1 MKISVLYILSLM
13 NTPQKTSTP
22 NDFLKI
28 TPTLSINRSQILW
41 VQKYQ
46 DCIYIS
52 QPNKTHTVCNIPN
65 SDDVFYKQLDN
76 DFFGKK
82 TK

>member
-22 NDFLKI
+22 NDFVRI
-28 TPTLSINRSQILW
+28 TPGLSINRSQILW

-76 DFFGKK
+76 DFFGKNPK
-82 TK
+82 